1 MTYVQSDKQRLIVED
16 LFAFGPADFVLDP
29 VLLGIPFIPL
39 EAGAFEKLGQQILHE
54 SCIHQTYTTVK
65 NGDAGLSCFS
75 ESVIMPVLGFQRKCP
90 SPRPPFFLPFSTG
103 IRPRP
108 GQDHRRLKAR
118 LGRLTDG
125 QVCCHARGHRPAHR
139 GGLTWPN
146 GSRRGSRELRRPSA
160 TGSSSASAERRAA
173 SPSA

>member
-75 ESVIMPVLGFQRKCP
+75 DSVIMPALGFQRKCP
-90 SPRPPFFLPFSTG
+90 SPAASILLAILDWHQT
-103 IRPRP
+103 
-108 GQDHRRLKAR
+108 A
-118 LGRLTDG
+118 
-125 QVCCHARGHRPAHR
+125 AWA
-139 GGLTWPN
+139 
-146 GSRRGSRELRRPSA
+146 
-160 TGSSSASAERRAA
+160 GSSPAQGPPRSPNRRT
-173 SPSA
+173 